1 MHIISQS
8 NQLLKIIH
16 LIDKFRGFKNI
27 EEETK
32 SQQSKEHQNKYIR
45 CLVLLNSLKDNNCV

>member
-16 LIDKFRGFKNI
+16 LIDKCRGFKHRGRN
-27 EEETK
+27 K

>member
-16 LIDKFRGFKNI
+16 LIDKFRGFKHRGRNK
-27 EEETK
+27 ESTK
-32 SQQSKEHQNKYIR
+32 QRASKQIHKM
-45 CLVLLNSLKDNNCV
+45 LSLTKLFKR